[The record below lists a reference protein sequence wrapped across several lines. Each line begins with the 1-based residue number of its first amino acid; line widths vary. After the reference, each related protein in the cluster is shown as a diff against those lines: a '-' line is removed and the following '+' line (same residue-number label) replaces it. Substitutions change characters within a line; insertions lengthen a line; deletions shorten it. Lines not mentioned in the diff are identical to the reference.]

1 MYVSKKWIGKRAY
14 PIFIL
19 YGCLFSLHLI
29 SYTLFAILYSLKA
42 HQLRSFF
49 FQPYTLLFTLYSL
62 YFTLSTFHF
71 PLTSLPVFAW
81 HATIVLLEAFVEIA
95 LIHKADFETNL
106 GDGIFSFED

>member
-29 SYTLFAILYSLKA
+29 SYTLFAKSSSASQFL
-42 HQLRSFF
+42 
-49 FQPYTLLFTLYSL
+49 FQPYTLLFILYS
-62 YFTLSTFHF
+62 FHF

-81 HATIVLLEAFVEIA
+81 HATVILLEAFVEIA

>member
-29 SYTLFAILYSLKA
+29 FFYSLKFI
-42 HQLRSFF
+42 SFAV
-49 FQPYTLLFTLYSL
+49 PLFTLL
-62 YFTLSTFHF
+62 F

>member
-1 MYVSKKWIGKRAY
+1 MDRQACLSNFHFIRV
-14 PIFIL
+14 PIFFAPYI
-19 YGCLFSLHLI
+19 F
-29 SYTLFAILYSLKA
+29 LFAKA
-42 HQLRSFF
+42 HQLRGFSFN
-49 FQPYTLLFTLYSL
+49 LTLYSL
-62 YFTLSTFHF
+62 YFILYSFHF

>member
-29 SYTLFAILYSLKA
+29 FFYSLK
-42 HQLRSFF
+42 LISFAVSLS
-49 FQPYTLLFTLYSL
+49 TLHFTLYTL

>member
-1 MYVSKKWIGKRAY
+1 MDRQACLSNFHFIRV
-14 PIFIL
+14 PIFFAPYI
-19 YGCLFSLHLI
+19 F
-29 SYTLFAILYSLKA
+29 LFAKA
-42 HQLRSFF
+42 HQLRSFSF
-49 FQPYTLLFTLYSL
+49 NLTLYS
-62 YFTLSTFHF
+62 FHF

>member
-29 SYTLFAILYSLKA
+29 SYTLFAKSSSA
-42 HQLRSFF
+42 SQLL
-49 FQPYTLLFTLYSL
+49 FQPYTLLFILYS
-62 YFTLSTFHF
+62 FHF
-71 PLTSLPVFAW
+71 PLTLLPVLTW
-81 HATIVLLEAFVEIA
+81 HATVILLEAFVEIA
-95 LIHKADFETNL
+95 LIHKADLETNL

>member
-29 SYTLFAILYSLKA
+29 SYTLFAKSSSA
-42 HQLRSFF
+42 LRFL

-62 YFTLSTFHF
+62 LFILYYFHF
-71 PLTSLPVFAW
+71 PLTLLPILTW
-81 HATIVLLEAFVEIA
+81 HATVILLEAFVEIA
-95 LIHKADFETNL
+95 LIHKADLETNL